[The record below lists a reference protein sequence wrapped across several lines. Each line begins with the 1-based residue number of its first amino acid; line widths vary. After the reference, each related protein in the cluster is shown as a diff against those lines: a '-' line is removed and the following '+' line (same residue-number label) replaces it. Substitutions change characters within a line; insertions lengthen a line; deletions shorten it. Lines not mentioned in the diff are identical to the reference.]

1 MLKEK
6 KKKVKQITNTNI
18 NFFGAFLCLFVLFQS
33 PSKVKISNVSFKKI
47 RGTSSTK
54 EAVKLICSKSVP
66 CQQMVLSDIDLAYKG
81 GGGSTTSSCA
91 NVKPAV
97 SGKQNP
103 PACTNK
109 LQ

>member
-1 MLKEK
+1 MLKE

-18 NFFGAFLCLFVLFQS
+18 NLFGAFLCLFVLFQS

-54 EAVKLICSKSVP
+54 EAAKIICSKSVLR
-66 CQQMVLSDIDLAYKG
+66 QQVVLFDIDLAYKG

-103 PACTNK
+103 LACTNK
-109 LQ
+109 L